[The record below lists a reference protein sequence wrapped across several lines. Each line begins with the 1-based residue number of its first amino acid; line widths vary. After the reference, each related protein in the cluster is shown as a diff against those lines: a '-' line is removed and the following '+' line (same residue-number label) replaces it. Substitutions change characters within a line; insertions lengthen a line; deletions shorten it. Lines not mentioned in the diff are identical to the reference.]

1 MTRKLTAYAL
11 MAIMF
16 VASFTACNSSDP
28 IEIDD
33 NGYNIEVLY
42 SNTAITSFSLK
53 PNTKVLA
60 NLDSVYFTIDL
71 VGARIFNAQ
80 PLPYG
85 TKITKLLADIGT
97 NGSSKI
103 EVKVT
108 DSKVMKDTTLV
119 YNTSSIDSIDF
130 SANVSIIVTSL
141 NELQKRTY
149 DVKVNVYDVKPDSLY
164 WGKTEWAKLTDNGTP
179 KAQKAVEYLDKVYSF
194 VKTTDYSLTVID
206 GDMETTEAV
215 TFPAEPNLR
224 TLTASSNAL
233 YVLSTTGDMYKST
246 DGKSWSAT
254 GMKWNHI
261 YGGYGDKII
270 GNKYENGKYIHTMYP
285 ASVDFT
291 ESEVATDC
299 PVSGTS
305 DMLLFDNK
313 WSTNPQTLMVG
324 GCKADGSLTGE
335 AWGFDGS
342 KWSRISEK
350 SIPTPCEGMSLFP
363 YFTFKTS
370 TSNWHVTEY
379 TTLFALGGRKADG
392 VNSPT
397 VYISLDQGIT
407 WKVADEL
414 AKLPMYI
421 PSMAYSQ
428 AIVRKSMLTARSA
441 SGKWQ
446 ETAPIALPAW
456 WMIADNGASSRAIA
470 PIKEWECPYVYLYG
484 GIDRHGNVCNTVWRG
499 VINRLTFKPLQ

>member
-179 KAQKAVEYLDKVYSF
+179 TAQKAVEYLDKVYSF

-206 GDMETTEAV
+206 GDMEMTESV

-224 TLTASSNAL
+224 SLTASSNAL

-285 ASVDFT
+285 ASADFT

-299 PVSGTS
+299 PVSDTS
-305 DMLLFDNK
+305 D
-313 WSTNPQTLMVG
+313 
-324 GCKADGSLTGE
+324 
-335 AWGFDGS
+335 
-342 KWSRISEK
+342 K

-407 WKVADEL
+407 WKEADEL

-428 AIVRKSMLTARSA
+428 AIVRKSILTARSA

-456 WMIADNGASSRAIA
+456 WMIADNGASSRALA

-484 GIDRHGNVCNTVWRG
+484 GIDRYGNVCNTVWRG

>member
-1 MTRKLTAYAL
+1 

-149 DVKVNVYDVKPDSLY
+149 GVKVNVYDVKPDSLY

-285 ASVDFT
+285 ALADFT

-299 PVSGTS
+299 PYRAPAT
-305 DMLLFDNK
+305 
-313 WSTNPQTLMVG
+313 
-324 GCKADGSLTGE
+324 CCCLT
-335 AWGFDGS
+335 
-342 KWSRISEK
+342 
-350 SIPTPCEGMSLFP
+350 T
-363 YFTFKTS
+363 
-370 TSNWHVTEY
+370 
-379 TTLFALGGRKADG
+379 
-392 VNSPT
+392 
-397 VYISLDQGIT
+397 
-407 WKVADEL
+407 
-414 AKLPMYI
+414 
-421 PSMAYSQ
+421 
-428 AIVRKSMLTARSA
+428 
-441 SGKWQ
+441 
-446 ETAPIALPAW
+446 
-456 WMIADNGASSRAIA
+456 NGAPTRRPSWWAA
-470 PIKEWECPYVYLYG
+470 A
-484 GIDRHGNVCNTVWRG
+484 
-499 VINRLTFKPLQ
+499 KPTAH